1 MQWNASIS
9 VDLLSNLSLEVASSE
24 LVDLKMKSLI
34 MLGSL
39 AEGIIYRVKHQSLGH
54 IGKDRGYLLVGR

>member
-1 MQWNASIS
+1 M
-9 VDLLSNLSLEVASSE
+9 ASSE